1 MSKGPAPTWGREK
14 VPTTSKRVAPAL
26 TGVID
31 VDMAGDVE
39 NAPPSKDDVLNKV
52 KNIEFLLKS
61 VSNHSPDLKADLTI
75 KLDEARQE
83 LRGTKPLGARLD
95 ALKGAIARNEEKLE
109 EANAAVAKAVSHQ
122 ETVQD
127 KLMELRTARA
137 VVEMDLASGG
147 DVGVEASGAPSATA
161 AVEALMQRINDMQ
174 RQQDQQILQIAAFM
188 NGITADSLDKQRE
201 IQQFASALE
210 GSIAT
215 PVLAAAEPAV
225 RMCVQVAPPVH
236 SVTDPVDGQ
245 GAQEQAVPRSP
256 PGTCARVRGCSSPP
270 NTHRQTTMQEHGFG
284 SKTRSVPY

>member
-1 MSKGPAPTWGREK
+1 MGKRSSGWGKDGALQGSWCCSGCGLDNWDSRSNCRHCSVRKNFAQALMSKGPAPTWGREK
-14 VPTTSKRVAPAL
+14 VPTTSKRVAPAH

-174 RQQDQQILQIAAFM
+174 RQQ
-188 NGITADSLDKQRE
+188 
-201 IQQFASALE
+201 
-210 GSIAT
+210 
-215 PVLAAAEPAV
+215 
-225 RMCVQVAPPVH
+225 
-236 SVTDPVDGQ
+236 
-245 GAQEQAVPRSP
+245 
-256 PGTCARVRGCSSPP
+256 
-270 NTHRQTTMQEHGFG
+270 
-284 SKTRSVPY
+284 